1 MKLNAIFLISV
12 ILFSNHFFGQ
22 ESLKDTIYLND
33 ISVKKNHK
41 KRIVKYDISGHPSY
55 GGLTSRTSKV
65 VCLLQDL
72 PEGKIDNVTFYF
84 NTGLPNLYKKKLK
97 INYKDVLL
105 GILIC
110 EVDEKGKPGKVI
122 SDNEIKFLVSH
133 NHNGSLTVSLRS
145 LNLYS
150 QKMYFG
156 FNVLSD
162 VSSSENNIYISY
174 CEDENA
180 KLYEYGTWYNRNK
193 EDWYSYRKDSFKL
206 KMNIER

>member
-1 MKLNAIFLISV
+1 M
-12 ILFSNHFFGQ
+12 FSNHFFGQ
-22 ESLKDTIYLND
+22 ESLKDTIYLK
-33 ISVKKNHK
+33 SVSIKKNHK
-41 KRIVKYDISGHPSY
+41 KRIVKYDISGNPAYS
-55 GGLTSRTSKV
+55 GLTSKTSKI

-84 NTGLPNLYKKKLK
+84 NTGLPNLLKKKLK

-122 SDNEIKFLVSH
+122 SDNEIKFLVFH
-133 NHNGSLTVSLRS
+133 DHNGPLTVSLGS
-145 LNLYS
+145 LNLNS

-156 FNVLSD
+156 FNILSNI
-162 VSSSENNIYISY
+162 SSSENNIYIRF

-180 KLYEYGTWYNRNK
+180 KLYEYGTWYNTNK

-206 KMNIER
+206 KMNIEQ